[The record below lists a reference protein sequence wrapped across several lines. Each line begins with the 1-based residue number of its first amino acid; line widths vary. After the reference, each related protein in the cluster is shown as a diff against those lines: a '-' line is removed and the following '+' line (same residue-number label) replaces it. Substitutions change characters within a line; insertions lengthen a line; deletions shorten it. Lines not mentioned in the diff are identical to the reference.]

1 MNPTLEETRERT
13 LIEQLK
19 SEVRH
24 CSACGLEIRHPFL
37 ERCPRC
43 FQALERLEL
52 SCQGCLHR
60 FSCPVSKSE

>member
-1 MNPTLEETRERT
+1 MNTAIDESRERT
-13 LIEQLK
+13 LIEQLR

-24 CSACGLEIRHPFL
+24 CSECGLEIRHPFV

-43 FQALERLEL
+43 FHRLEPLEL

-60 FSCPVSKSE
+60 KSCPVAKSG